1 MKNNKIKLIL
11 LIVVFTLNFT
21 NVFSIDFGG
30 TLDNKFSLNWEDD
43 LTVGDKIKVSLWFS
57 SQFNENLN
65 FFTKGNYT
73 FSIDDTV
80 TNHTGDLDRLYLE
93 GEYPLPNFG
102 SSLLKFSVGRFQFS
116 DFTNNVI
123 NHKLDGLS
131 FGLEFPI
138 MKFTLSAGYSGLLL
152 DHSNNISMTKSDDA
166 DKADDDPILG
176 STRRVIEGAE
186 FYFPQLF
193 LKQNLNLSFWF
204 QQDLRDDNLLSA
216 GDPDEES
223 NIGGIMNTQYMG
235 AGISGG
241 FAAKFYYDG
250 FFFLGTGKTL
260 SYIDGEYEEATMLSF
275 LAGGG
280 LRIYLK
286 EALFSYINVKLVY
299 SSGDSDSDTYFKEGN
314 TRGNATIFVPIS
326 RTSSGLIFSPQL
338 GNILYV
344 KAGYSIKPFSKTDS
358 TIMENLQTALN
369 GTAFF
374 RSSTGQISESGLNTG
389 NNSLYL
395 GTEIDFI
402 VNFRP
407 FSDLG
412 ASVSVGL
419 FYPSSDTNGALA
431 DSENQ
436 TLVKI
441 DLSYSF

>member
-1 MKNNKIKLIL
+1 LENNKIKLII
-11 LIVVFTLNFT
+11 LIIVFTLNFT

-30 TLDNKFSLNWEDD
+30 TLDNKTSLNWEDD
-43 LTVGDKIKVSLWFS
+43 LTVGEKIKLSMWFT

-73 FSIDDTV
+73 FSKEG

-93 GEYPLPNFG
+93 GEYPLYNFG
-102 SSLLKFSVGRFQFS
+102 SSLLRFSAGRFQFS
-116 DFTNNVI
+116 DFTDNVI

-131 FGLEFPI
+131 FSLEFPI
-138 MKFTLSAGYSGLLL
+138 MKVTLSAGYSGLLF
-152 DHSNNISMTKSDDA
+152 DHSNNISMTKSDDT
-166 DKADDDPILG
+166 DKADEDTIIG
-176 STRRVIEGAE
+176 STRRIIEGAE

-193 LKQNLNLSFWF
+193 LKQSLNLSFWF
-204 QQDLRDDNLLSA
+204 QQDLRNDNLLSA
-216 GDPDEES
+216 GETVEDS
-223 NIGGIMNTQYMG
+223 STGGIMNTQYMG

-241 FAAKFYYDG
+241 FASKFYYDG

-286 EALFSYINVKLVY
+286 EALYSFINVKLVY
-299 SSGDSDSDTYFKEGN
+299 SSGDSDSDTYFREGN
-314 TRGNATIFVPIS
+314 TGDNATMFVPIS
-326 RTSSGLIFSPQL
+326 RTSTGLIFSPEL

-344 KAGYSIKPFSKTDS
+344 KAGYSIKPFSKMDS
-358 TIMENLQTALN
+358 RIMENLQTAVN

-389 NNSLYL
+389 SSSLYL
-395 GTEIDFI
+395 GTEIDI
-402 VNFRP
+402 IINFRP
-407 FSDLG
+407 LSDLG
-412 ASVSVGL
+412 AALSVGL
-419 FYPSSDTNGALA
+419 FFPSSGSSGALA

-436 TLVKI
+436 TLVKF